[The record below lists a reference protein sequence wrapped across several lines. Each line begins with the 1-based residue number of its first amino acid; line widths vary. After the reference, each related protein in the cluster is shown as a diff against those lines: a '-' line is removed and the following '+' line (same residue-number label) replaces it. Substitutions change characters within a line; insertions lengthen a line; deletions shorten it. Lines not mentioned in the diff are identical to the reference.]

1 MISISITIL
10 VFALFLALTLANDIK
25 LPTQK
30 YHNQMIQSQCQDLC
44 VEFQTV
50 VSATTFDRAIIE
62 KARKTVIDT
71 GCLGIDVDDI
81 TKVDIYC
88 ENLVLLVE
96 LPNAKNDEAEYDE
109 IEYQNGEMSYLLG
122 EFYDN
127 FEEAYVDIVLSGSEV
142 LWFGILSCLIV
153 FL

>member
-1 MISISITIL
+1 MISIAIL
-10 VFALFLALTLANDIK
+10 VFALFLAITLANDIK

-81 TKVDIYC
+81 KKVDIYC

-127 FEEAYVDIVLSGSEV
+127 FEEAYVDIVLSGSSSLFV
-142 LWFGILSCLIV
+142 SILCCLFVI
-153 FL
+153 L